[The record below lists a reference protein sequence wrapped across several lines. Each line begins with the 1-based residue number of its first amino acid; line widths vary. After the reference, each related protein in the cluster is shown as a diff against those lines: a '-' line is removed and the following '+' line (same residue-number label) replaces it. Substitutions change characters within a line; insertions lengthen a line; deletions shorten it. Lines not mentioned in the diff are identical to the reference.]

1 MKVELKK
8 MKTEN
13 GNRIYGIKTEI
24 QYEEEINWMK
34 VEHKEIE
41 TENMDKEIRNK
52 KEEIREKCRN
62 DYRTGYKYA
71 SQQIP
76 QYFSGFEENFC
87 TKHFL
92 SYDLLM

>member
-1 MKVELKK
+1 
-8 MKTEN
+8 
-13 GNRIYGIKTEI
+13 
-24 QYEEEINWMK
+24 
-34 VEHKEIE
+34 
-41 TENMDKEIRNK
+41 MDKEIRNK